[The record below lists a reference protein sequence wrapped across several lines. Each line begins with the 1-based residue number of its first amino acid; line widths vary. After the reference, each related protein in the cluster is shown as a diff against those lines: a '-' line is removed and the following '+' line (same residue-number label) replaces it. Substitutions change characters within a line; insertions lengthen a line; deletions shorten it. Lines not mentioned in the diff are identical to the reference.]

1 MASEA
6 PCAAEEAA
14 PEECRSPAPRKT
26 AVRHLAEEDSGWHH
40 WRQLRVAVRHLA
52 EEDSA
57 SEDDVCEVVA
67 HAQPGDDVEQGGSAR
82 QAEGSAQ
89 DTAAVRKRARG
100 GALVGEGSGVG
111 LAQGRHGR

>member
-26 AVRHLAEEDSGWHH
+26 AVRHLAEEDWGWHH

-57 SEDDVCEVVA
+57 SENDVCEVVA
-67 HAQPGDDVEQGGSAR
+67 HAQPDEDVEQGGSAR
-82 QAEGSAQ
+82 QAEGLAQ
-89 DTAAVRKRARG
+89 DTTAVRKRARG
-100 GALVGEGSGVG
+100 GALVGEGSCVG
-111 LAQGRHGR
+111 LAF